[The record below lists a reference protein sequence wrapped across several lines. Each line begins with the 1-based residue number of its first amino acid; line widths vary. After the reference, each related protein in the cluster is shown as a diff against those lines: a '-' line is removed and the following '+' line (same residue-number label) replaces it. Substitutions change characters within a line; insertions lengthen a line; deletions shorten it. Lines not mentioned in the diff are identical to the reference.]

1 MSEQEPA
8 PGSGEDTAD
17 LFAAILNIWLA
28 LNAIQKTLPEPQAG
42 TVLFAVDGLATV
54 MASLV
59 KRHDIKITTEV
70 IQQEGGHHE

>member
-1 MSEQEPA
+1 MSDKEPA
-8 PGSGEDTAD
+8 PGPGEDTAD

-42 TVLFAVDGLATV
+42 TVLLAADGLAKV

-59 KRHDIKITTEV
+59 KRHDITITTEV
-70 IQQEGGHHE
+70 VSQDGEHE